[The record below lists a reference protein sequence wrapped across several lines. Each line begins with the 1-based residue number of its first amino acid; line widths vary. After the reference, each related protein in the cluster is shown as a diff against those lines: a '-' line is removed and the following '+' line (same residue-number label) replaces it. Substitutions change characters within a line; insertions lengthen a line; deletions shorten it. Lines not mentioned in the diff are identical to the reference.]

1 MKLEV
6 ATIEYDRLFIGGEWV
21 TPEESSWIDVHSPAT
36 EEYIGRVP
44 DGRKQDIDRAV
55 SAARAA
61 FDDPRGWSRW
71 APQERGEVLR
81 RFAHALEA
89 RGPETARRVTVQN
102 GMPIWLSEKWETSNP
117 ATLLRYFSDLIERQ
131 GDELRPGIK
140 GKQTLVTR
148 EPVGVVAAIVPWNV
162 PQGITFLKLAPALA
176 AGCTVVLKPAPE
188 TVLDAFLVAEAAIEA
203 GLPAGVLNIVP
214 AGGETSGYL
223 VQHPGIDKVSFT
235 GSPEVGRMIGEVC
248 GRLLRPVTLELGGK
262 SAAIVLDDADLE
274 NNVEALFS
282 STMMNNGQVCW
293 LSTRILA
300 PQAQYDKTVRIVSDM
315 VSGLRVGNPLDRE
328 TQVGPL
334 VSEKH
339 RDRVEGLIG
348 QGVRQG
354 GRVTVGGRRPEGFDR
369 GWYLEPTVFAN
380 VGRKDVLAQKEIFGP
395 VLTVIPYVDEQDAIG
410 IANDSDYGLAG
421 SVWTSDEER
430 GLRVA
435 RQVRTGTIGL
445 NGYATDPVA
454 PFGGVKSS
462 GLGREL
468 GPEGLSHYQVLKS
481 IFLNR
486 PNA

>member
-1 MKLEV
+1 M
-6 ATIEYDRLFIGGEWV
+6 ATIEYDRLYIGGEWV
-21 TPEESSWIDVHSPAT
+21 SPADSSWIDVHSPAT
-36 EEYIGRVP
+36 EEYVGRVP
-44 DGRKQDIDRAV
+44 DGKNEDIDRAV
-55 SAARAA
+55 DAARAA

-71 APQERGEVLR
+71 TPEERGEVLR
-81 RFAHALEA
+81 RFAHALEV
-89 RGPETARRVTVQN
+89 RGREMARRVTIQN
-102 GMPIWLSEKWETSNP
+102 GMPIWLSEKWESTNP
-117 ATLLRYFSDLIERQ
+117 ATLLRYYSDLIAGQ
-131 GDELRPGIK
+131 GDDLRQGIK
-140 GKQTLVTR
+140 GKQVLVTR
-148 EPVGVVAAIVPWNV
+148 DPIGVVAAIVPWNV

-203 GLPAGVLNIVP
+203 GLPAGVLNIIP

-223 VQHPGIDKVSFT
+223 VRHPGIDKVSFT

-262 SAAIVLDDADLE
+262 SAAIVLDDAELE
-274 NNVEALFS
+274 NNIEGLLS

-300 PQAQYDKTVRIVSDM
+300 PEAQYDKTVQVVSDM
-315 VSGLRVGNPLDRE
+315 VSGLRVGDPLDHE

-334 VSEKH
+334 VSKKH
-339 RDRVEGLIG
+339 RERVEAL
-348 QGVRQG
+348 VRQG
-354 GRVTVGGRRPEGFDR
+354 VDQGGRITVGGRRPKGLDR
-369 GWYLEPTVFAN
+369 GWYFEPTVFAN
-380 VGRKDVLAQKEIFGP
+380 IGRKDVIAQKEIFGP
-395 VLTVIPYVDEQDAIG
+395 VLTVIPYANEQDAID

-468 GPEGLSHYQVLKS
+468 GPEALGHYQVLKS

-486 PNA
+486 VNA

>member
-1 MKLEV
+1 M
-6 ATIEYDRLFIGGEWV
+6 ATIEYDRLYIGGEWIS
-21 TPEESSWIDVHSPAT
+21 PAGSSWIDVHSPAS
-36 EEYIGRVP
+36 EEYVGRVP
-44 DGRKQDIDRAV
+44 DGQNADIDRAV
-55 SAARAA
+55 DAARTA

-71 APQERGEVLR
+71 APEERGEVLR
-81 RFAHALEA
+81 RFADALDV
-89 RGPETARRVTVQN
+89 RGPETARRVTIQN
-102 GMPIWLSEKWETSNP
+102 GMPIWLSEKWESSNP
-117 ATLLRYFSDLIERQ
+117 AMLLRYYSDLIAGRGDDLRQ
-131 GDELRPGIK
+131 GIK
-140 GKQTLVTR
+140 GKQVLVTR
-148 EPVGVVAAIVPWNV
+148 DPLGVVAAIVPWNV

-188 TVLDAFLVAEAAIEA
+188 TVLDAFLVAEAAVEA
-203 GLPAGVLNIVP
+203 GLPPGVLNIVP

-223 VQHPGIDKVSFT
+223 VRHPGIDKVSFT
-235 GSPEVGRMIGEVC
+235 GSPEVGRMIGEAC

-262 SAAIVLDDADLE
+262 SAAIVLDDAELE
-274 NNVEALFS
+274 NNIEGLLS

-300 PQAQYDKTVRIVSDM
+300 PESQYDKTVQVVSDM
-315 VSGLRVGNPLDRE
+315 VSGLRVGDPLDHD

-334 VSEKH
+334 VSKKH
-339 RDRVEGLIG
+339 RERVEGL
-348 QGVRQG
+348 VRQG
-354 GRVTVGGRRPEGFDR
+354 VDQGGRITVGGRRPKGFDR
-369 GWYLEPTVFAN
+369 GWYFEPTVFAN
-380 VGRKDVLAQKEIFGP
+380 IGRKDVIAQKEIFGP
-395 VLTVIPYVDEQDAIG
+395 VLTVIPYASEQDAID

-435 RQVRTGTIGL
+435 RRVKTGTIGL

-468 GPEGLSHYQVLKS
+468 GPEALGHYQALKS

-486 PNA
+486 VNA

>member
-1 MKLEV
+1 M
-6 ATIEYDRLFIGGEWV
+6 ASIEYDRLYIGGEWV
-21 TPEESSWIDVHSPAT
+21 SPAESSWINVHSPAT
-36 EEYIGRVP
+36 EEYVGRVP
-44 DGRKQDIDRAV
+44 DGRNKDIDRAV
-55 SAARAA
+55 AAARAA

-71 APQERGEVLR
+71 APEQRSEVLR
-81 RFAHALEA
+81 RFADALEV
-89 RGPETARRVTVQN
+89 RGLETARRVTVQN
-102 GMPIWLSEKWETSNP
+102 GMPIWLSEKWESSNP
-117 ATLLRYFSDLIERQ
+117 ATLLRYYSDVISGQTDDLRQ
-131 GDELRPGIK
+131 GLK
-140 GKQTLVTR
+140 GKQVLVTKD
-148 EPVGVVAAIVPWNV
+148 PLGVVAAIVPWNV

-188 TVLDAFLVAEAAIEA
+188 TVLDAFLVAEAAIES

-235 GSPEVGRMIGEVC
+235 GSPEVGRRIGEVC

-262 SAAIVLDDADLE
+262 SAAIVLDDAELE
-274 NNVEALFS
+274 SNIESFMS
-282 STMMNNGQVCW
+282 STMTNNGQVCW

-300 PQAQYDKTVRIVSDM
+300 PEAQYEKTLNVVSDM
-315 VSGLRVGNPLDRE
+315 VSALRVGDPLQQD

-334 VSEKH
+334 VSAKH
-339 RDRVEGLIG
+339 RDRVEGL
-348 QGVRQG
+348 VRQG
-354 GRVTVGGRRPEGFDR
+354 VEQGGRITVGGRRPKGAER
-369 GWYLEPTVFAN
+369 GWYFEPTVFAN
-380 VGRKDVLAQKEIFGP
+380 IGRKDLIAQKEIFGP
-395 VLTVIPYVDEQDAIG
+395 VLAVIPYADEQDAID

-468 GPEGLSHYQVLKS
+468 GPEALNHYQATKS

-486 PNA
+486 VNA

>member
-1 MKLEV
+1 M
-6 ATIEYDRLFIGGEWV
+6 ASIEYDRLYIGGEWV
-21 TPEESSWIDVHSPAT
+21 SPAESSWINVHSPAT
-36 EEYIGRVP
+36 EEYVGRVP
-44 DGRKQDIDRAV
+44 DGRNKDIDRAV
-55 SAARAA
+55 AAARAA

-71 APQERGEVLR
+71 APEQRSEVLR
-81 RFAHALEA
+81 RFADALEV
-89 RGPETARRVTVQN
+89 RGLETARRVTVQN
-102 GMPIWLSEKWETSNP
+102 GMPIWLSEKWESSNP
-117 ATLLRYFSDLIERQ
+117 ATLLRYYSDVISGQTDDLRQ
-131 GDELRPGIK
+131 GLK
-140 GKQTLVTR
+140 GKQVLVTKD
-148 EPVGVVAAIVPWNV
+148 PLGVVAAIVPWNV

-235 GSPEVGRMIGEVC
+235 GSPEVGRRIGEVC

-262 SAAIVLDDADLE
+262 SAAIVLDDAELE
-274 NNVEALFS
+274 NNIESFMS
-282 STMMNNGQVCW
+282 STMTNNGQVCW

-300 PQAQYDKTVRIVSDM
+300 PEAQYEKTLNVVSDM
-315 VSGLRVGNPLDRE
+315 VSALRVGDPLQQD

-334 VSEKH
+334 VSAKH
-339 RDRVEGLIG
+339 RDRVEGL
-348 QGVRQG
+348 VRQG
-354 GRVTVGGRRPEGFDR
+354 VEQGGRITVGGRRPKGAER
-369 GWYLEPTVFAN
+369 GWYFEPTVFAN
-380 VGRKDVLAQKEIFGP
+380 IGRKDLIAQKEIFGP
-395 VLTVIPYVDEQDAIG
+395 VLAVIPYADEQDAID

-468 GPEGLSHYQVLKS
+468 GPEALNHYQATKS

-486 PNA
+486 VNA

>member
-1 MKLEV
+1 M
-6 ATIEYDRLFIGGEWV
+6 ATIEYDRLYIGGEWV
-21 TPEESSWIDVHSPAT
+21 SPADSAWIDVHSPAT
-36 EEYIGRVP
+36 EEYVGRVP
-44 DGRKQDIDRAV
+44 DGQNKDIDRAV
-55 SAARAA
+55 GAARAA

-71 APQERGEVLR
+71 APEERGEVLR
-81 RFAHALEA
+81 RFAQALEV
-89 RGPETARRVTVQN
+89 RGLETARRVTVQN
-102 GMPIWLSEKWETSNP
+102 GMPIWLSEKWESSNP
-117 ATLLRYFSDLIERQ
+117 ATLLRYYSDLIAGQ
-131 GDELRPGIK
+131 GDDLRQGIK
-140 GKQTLVTR
+140 GKQVLVTR
-148 EPVGVVAAIVPWNV
+148 GPIGVVAAIVPWNV

-203 GLPAGVLNIVP
+203 GVPAGVLNIVP
-214 AGGETSGYL
+214 AGGEASSYL
-223 VQHPGIDKVSFT
+223 VRHPGIDKVSFT

-262 SAAIVLDDADLE
+262 SAAIVLDDAELE
-274 NNVEALFS
+274 SNIEGLLS

-300 PQAQYDKTVRIVSDM
+300 PESQYDKTVQVVSDM
-315 VSGLRVGNPLDRE
+315 VSGLQVGDPLDHE

-334 VSEKH
+334 VSKKH
-339 RDRVEGLIG
+339 RERVEAL
-348 QGVRQG
+348 VRQG
-354 GRVTVGGRRPEGFDR
+354 VDQGGRITVGGRRPKGLDR
-369 GWYLEPTVFAN
+369 GWYFEPTVFAN
-380 VGRKDVLAQKEIFGP
+380 IDRKDVIAQKEIFGP
-395 VLTVIPYVDEQDAIG
+395 VLTVIPYADEQDAID

-454 PFGGVKSS
+454 PFGGVKAS

-468 GPEGLSHYQVLKS
+468 GPEALGHYQVLKS

-486 PNA
+486 VNA

>member
-1 MKLEV
+1 MT
-6 ATIEYDRLFIGGEWV
+6 TIEYDRLYIGGEWV
-21 TPEESSWIDVHSPAT
+21 APAQSSWIDVHSPAT
-36 EEYIGRVP
+36 EAYVGRVP
-44 DGRKQDIDRAV
+44 DGQKKDVDRAV
-55 SAARAA
+55 DAARAA
-61 FDDPRGWSRW
+61 FDDPRGWSGW
-71 APQERGEVLR
+71 AAEERSKVLR
-81 RFAHALEA
+81 RFAEALDA
-89 RGPETARRVTVQN
+89 RGSETARRVTIQN
-102 GMPIWLSEKWETSNP
+102 GMPIWLSEKWESKNP
-117 ATLLRYFSDLIERQ
+117 ATLLRYYSDLIAGQ

-148 EPVGVVAAIVPWNV
+148 QPVGVVAAIVPWNV

-188 TVLDAFLVAEAAIEA
+188 TVFDAFLVAEAVIEA

-214 AGGETSGYL
+214 AGGETSAYL
-223 VQHPGIDKVSFT
+223 VGHPGIDKVSFT

-248 GRLLRPVTLELGGK
+248 GRLLRPATLELGGK

-274 NNVEALFS
+274 DNIEALFS
-282 STMMNNGQVCW
+282 STLMNNGQVCW

-300 PQAQYDKTVRIVSDM
+300 PRSQYDKTVQVVSDM
-315 VSGLRVGNPLDRE
+315 VSGLRVGDPLDHA

-339 RDRVEGLIG
+339 RERVEGLVA
-348 QGVRQG
+348 QGISEG
-354 GRVTVGGRRPEGFDR
+354 GRITVGGRRPDGFDR
-369 GWYLEPTVFAN
+369 GWYLQPTVFAH
-380 VGRKDVLAQKEIFGP
+380 VGRKDMIAQKEIFGP
-395 VLTVIPYVDEQDAIG
+395 VLTVIPYVDEQEAID

-430 GLRVA
+430 GLRIA

-468 GPEGLSHYQVLKS
+468 GPEGLGHYQALKS

-486 PNA
+486 ANA